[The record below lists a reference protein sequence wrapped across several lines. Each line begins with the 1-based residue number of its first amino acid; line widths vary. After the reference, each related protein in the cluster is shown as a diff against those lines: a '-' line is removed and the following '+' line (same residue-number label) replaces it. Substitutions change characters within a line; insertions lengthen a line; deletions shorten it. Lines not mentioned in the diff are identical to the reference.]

1 MGAHRADPF
10 LSAVGVLEEEPRRV
24 ELDGEPP
31 GLERRLH
38 RAPGARSLCGPPIE
52 CGDQTLEKSRLIF
65 LARETRAFS
74 GLASVRASHSR
85 TRVWRHTRTRTAVVV
100 TRPSHRAEV
109 TDLGHGHDARGRRH
123 AHTDGAMGAAQRSA
137 PHHHRPTQSR
147 TPADRPGGRR
157 QHDVQRHRG

>member
-52 CGDQTLEKSRLIF
+52 SGDQTLEKSRLIF

-74 GLASVRASHSR
+74 GLRRCGPLTLARVCGGTHARAPESHASFSSRGGHSLR
-85 TRVWRHTRTRTAVVV
+85 TRKTRCPRTAS
-100 TRPSHRAEV
+100 RSHRRCY
-109 TDLGHGHDARGRRH
+109 G
-123 AHTDGAMGAAQRSA
+123 RSA
-137 PHHHRPTQSR
+137 KIGSSSPSTCPIPNT
-147 TPADRPGGRR
+147 
-157 QHDVQRHRG
+157 RGSTWWTTAT